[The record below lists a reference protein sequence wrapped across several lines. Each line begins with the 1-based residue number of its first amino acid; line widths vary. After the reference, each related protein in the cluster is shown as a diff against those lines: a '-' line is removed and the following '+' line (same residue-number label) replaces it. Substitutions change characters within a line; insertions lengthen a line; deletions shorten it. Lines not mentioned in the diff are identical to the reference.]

1 MSARAPALFAAVCLA
16 LVAARAAPLPDDAT
30 PARVTRD
37 AVWSPPAD
45 FAGAM
50 HRACD
55 GRSGDFG
62 ACFVGEMEKAGPPA
76 AALAFARRTGDQGY
90 LEEFRAT
97 GGRVDVAVAQYPF
110 RANENAVCFL
120 VNGAPPLIDVDDPRY
135 LDRDAL
141 RRDPVYAGILR
152 ARPDAAV
159 FPGPRSKADAVVDA
173 RLPDGGQT
181 FRVPYAL
188 TDGCHACARIGAL
201 TLEFDFDASG
211 RFAGTRVASVR
222 ADGR

>member
-1 MSARAPALFAAVCLA
+1 MNARVPA
-16 LVAARAAPLPDDAT
+16 LVAAASLSVAVSGAAAASGDEA
-30 PARVTRD
+30 PARVASD
-37 AVWSPPAD
+37 ARWTPPAD
-45 FAGAM
+45 FVAAM

-55 GRSGDFG
+55 GSSGDFG
-62 ACFVGEMEKAGPPA
+62 ACFVRAMEKAGAPA

-97 GGRVDVAVAQYPF
+97 GGLVDVAVARYPF
-110 RANENAVCFL
+110 RANENSVCFL

-141 RRDPVYAGILR
+141 RGDPGYAAILR
-152 ARPDAAV
+152 AHPNAAV
-159 FPGPRSKADAVVDA
+159 FPGPRAKADAV
-173 RLPDGGQT
+173 RETRRPDGGQV
-181 FRVPYAL
+181 FGVPYAL

-201 TLEFDFDASG
+201 TLDFDFDPSG
-211 RFAGTRVASVR
+211 RLAGTRVASVR